1 MEQSLMD
8 KLTILADSAKYDVA
22 CTSSGASRAAGAGGV
37 GSCYAPGC
45 CHAFTADGR
54 CVSLLKVL
62 MTNCCSFDCSYCV
75 NRKSNDLPRATFS
88 PRELAELTMEFYR
101 RNYIEGLFLS
111 SAVLVSPDYTTERM
125 LAVLRLLRGQLY
137 SRQLRDTGRVESWFT
152 DCGARMGQDI
162 EGFVANARQQY
173 VQAGLAEEQRAEAEA
188 KQKAGRGRFRIRPAS
203 AFAPERAAYLVQPY
217 LPRGMVS
224 ILGGVSAAGKTSLAL
239 DVCARLTRG
248 AAFAP
253 DTPPQPPATVLY
265 LTAENDPN
273 KVLRPRAEAMGAD
286 LDRLYFQDGASYSMG
301 DEELAALCRV
311 YRPALLV
318 FDPIQSYLG
327 QGVQMNRAEQ
337 VRPLLDHLG
346 ALAKELDMAVLLIGH
361 MSKPGPGVCS
371 ALDRLLGSSDFR
383 NAARSILIAG
393 RDPEHPEVRV
403 VAHAKNSLGQPGESQ
418 RYRICPQGTVAYDGP
433 CTLTADAIIRE
444 AGTPAT
450 GNGRPSAALANAIE
464 ALEKQLSFVG
474 WVEAGEVY
482 RLCAERDISV
492 STIRRARVALGLKTL
507 YIGNQPNRK
516 NYWYQPELEEASVVA
531 DITNQN
537 QQIQLA

>member
-1 MEQSLMD
+1 MD
-8 KLTILADSAKYDVA
+8 ANKYRTAYDKAQAVQHEVWTEL
-22 CTSSGASRAAGAGGV
+22 CQHLEH
-37 GSCYAPGC
+37 APD
-45 CHAFTADGR
+45 AQ
-54 CVSLLKVL
+54 LL
-62 MTNCCSFDCSYCV
+62 S
-75 NRKSNDLPRATFS
+75 
-88 PRELAELTMEFYR
+88 
-101 RNYIEGLFLS
+101 
-111 SAVLVSPDYTTERM
+111 DYTATLVYTLDKDRREE
-125 LAVLRLLRGQLY
+125 ALRLLRGQLY

-152 DCGARMGQDI
+152 DCGTRMGQDI

-173 VQAGLAEEQRAEAEA
+173 
-188 KQKAGRGRFRIRPAS
+188 
-203 AFAPERAAYLVQPY
+203 VQPY

-346 ALAKELDMAVLLIGH
+346 ALAKELDMAVLLISH

-482 RLCAERDISV
+482 RLCAERDISIP
-492 STIRRARVALGLKTL
+492 TMRRARVALGLKVL
-507 YIGNQPNRK
+507 RVGMQPNQK
-516 NYWYQPELEEASVVA
+516 NYWYRPELTESTVCAEVK
-531 DITNQN
+531 NLN
-537 QQIQLA
+537 QQLKLSG

>member
-1 MEQSLMD
+1 MD
-8 KLTILADSAKYDVA
+8 ANKYRTAYDKAQAVQHEVWTEL
-22 CTSSGASRAAGAGGV
+22 CQHLEH
-37 GSCYAPGC
+37 APD
-45 CHAFTADGR
+45 AQ
-54 CVSLLKVL
+54 LL
-62 MTNCCSFDCSYCV
+62 S
-75 NRKSNDLPRATFS
+75 
-88 PRELAELTMEFYR
+88 
-101 RNYIEGLFLS
+101 
-111 SAVLVSPDYTTERM
+111 DYTATLVYTLDKDRREE
-125 LAVLRLLRGQLY
+125 ALRLLRGQLY

-346 ALAKELDMAVLLIGH
+346 ALAKELDMAVLLISH

-474 WVEAGEVY
+474 CRGGRGVPPV
-482 RLCAERDISV
+482 
-492 STIRRARVALGLKTL
+492 RRAGYLGKHHTPRPRSTGVENTLHWKSAQPQKLLVSARTGRSLCGCGYHKPEPANTAGLMHRRASECSKPLYKTL
-507 YIGNQPNRK
+507 LLLWTFEQL
-516 NYWYQPELEEASVVA
+516 ELFNVSML
-531 DITNQN
+531 IPSCSR
-537 QQIQLA
+537 

>member
-1 MEQSLMD
+1 MSKGGFLHGRKQVPYRL
-8 KLTILADSAKYDVA
+8 
-22 CTSSGASRAAGAGGV
+22 RQGAGRPARGV
-37 GSCYAPGC
+37 DGAVSASVKENDGSALKEE
-45 CHAFTADGR
+45 
-54 CVSLLKVL
+54 LL
-62 MTNCCSFDCSYCV
+62 S
-75 NRKSNDLPRATFS
+75 
-88 PRELAELTMEFYR
+88 
-101 RNYIEGLFLS
+101 
-111 SAVLVSPDYTTERM
+111 DYTATLVYTLDKDRREE
-125 LAVLRLLRGQLY
+125 ALRLLRGQLY

-346 ALAKELDMAVLLIGH
+346 ALAKELDMAVLLISH

>member
-1 MEQSLMD
+1 MSKGGFLHGRKQVPYRL
-8 KLTILADSAKYDVA
+8 
-22 CTSSGASRAAGAGGV
+22 RQGAGRPAEV
-37 GSCYAPGC
+37 WTELCQHLEHAPD
-45 CHAFTADGR
+45 AQ
-54 CVSLLKVL
+54 LL
-62 MTNCCSFDCSYCV
+62 S
-75 NRKSNDLPRATFS
+75 
-88 PRELAELTMEFYR
+88 
-101 RNYIEGLFLS
+101 
-111 SAVLVSPDYTTERM
+111 DYTATLVYTLDKDRREE
-125 LAVLRLLRGQLY
+125 ALRLLRGQLY

-253 DTPPQPPATVLY
+253 DDPPQPPATVLY

-346 ALAKELDMAVLLIGH
+346 ALAKELDMAVLLISH

>member
-1 MEQSLMD
+1 MD
-8 KLTILADSAKYDVA
+8 ANKYRTAYDKAQAVQHEVWTEL
-22 CTSSGASRAAGAGGV
+22 CQHLEH
-37 GSCYAPGC
+37 APD
-45 CHAFTADGR
+45 AQ
-54 CVSLLKVL
+54 LL
-62 MTNCCSFDCSYCV
+62 S
-75 NRKSNDLPRATFS
+75 
-88 PRELAELTMEFYR
+88 
-101 RNYIEGLFLS
+101 
-111 SAVLVSPDYTTERM
+111 DYTATLVYTLDKDRREE
-125 LAVLRLLRGQLY
+125 ALRLLRGQLY

-346 ALAKELDMAVLLIGH
+346 ALAKELDMAVLLISH

-383 NAARSILIAG
+383 NAARSILIVG
-393 RDPEHPEVRV
+393 KDPDHPDTRV
-403 VAHAKNSLGQPGESQ
+403 AAHAKNSLGVPGESQ
-418 RYRICPQGTVAYDGP
+418 QYHICENGTVAYDGP
-433 CTLTADAIIRE
+433 CALTADRIIRDTGD
-444 AGTPAT
+444 AQPRTRPA
-450 GNGRPSAALANAIE
+450 AALGTAVE
-464 ALEKQLSFVG
+464 VLDKQLSFVG
-474 WVEAGEVY
+474 WVEHAEVE
-482 RLCAERDISV
+482 RLCARHGFSER
-492 STIRRARVALGLKTL
+492 TMQRARTALELKTL
-507 YIGNQPNRK
+507 FLGRNEERK
-516 NYWYQPELEEASVVA
+516 TLWYRPELDKDTVIA
-531 DITNQN
+531 DYCNQN
-537 QQIQLA
+537 HQLAL